1 MKYQIKDLR
10 GVIRVGDEIKF
21 EIGEFKEE
29 RKEKVIDISPTDFI
43 TQDDHKNLCFYPF
56 SSSLE
61 VELIQNPITW
71 ETLREGDEIKFVGS
85 LYKPLEWPKVGEVIK
100 VIGRSGQVIFMDFN
114 IPNHSA
120 ANTIKRLEENGY
132 VIVQPENI
140 TNPEEEVLEM
150 TVKDVEKLVGK
161 KVKIVKEK

>member
-21 EIGEFKEE
+21 RKVSIIEE
-29 RKEKVIDISPTDFI
+29 RKEKIIAISDTDFM
-43 TQDDHKNLCFYPF
+43 TEDNGKELYFYPF
-56 SSSLE
+56 SSKIE

-71 ETLREGDEIKFVGS
+71 ETLREGDEIIF
-85 LYKPLEWPKVGEVIK
+85 LYV
-100 VIGRSGQVIFMDFN
+100 Q
-114 IPNHSA
+114 
-120 ANTIKRLEENGY
+120 Y
-132 VIVQPENI
+132 VILIVSDEMVFLSDTDSLGWWARTKKFLKESDATIIQPKNI
-140 TNPEEEVLEM
+140 TNHEEEVLEM